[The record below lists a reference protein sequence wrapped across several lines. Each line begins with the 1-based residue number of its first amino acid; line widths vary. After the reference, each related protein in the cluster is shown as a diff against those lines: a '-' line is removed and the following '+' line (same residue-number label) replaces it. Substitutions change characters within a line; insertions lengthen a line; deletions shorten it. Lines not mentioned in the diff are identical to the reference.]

1 MIKKIMNEVW
11 VIPTLLLGFF
21 LMVELSHMYE
31 HSHCRSSESSEV
43 KTE

>member
-21 LMVELSHMYE
+21 LMVELTHMNE
-31 HSHCRSSESSEV
+31 HKHCRSPEAKIE
-43 KTE
+43 